1 MYVWFANVNK
11 SLSVPVSTVSLFTL
25 LAASERETD
34 LWHLW
39 HPGYSKTWQRESCDA
54 CLSFACMLLLF
65 SFYNWF
71 SIRFIHN
78 SVASLRHSFVV
89 FDWPA
94 MQACFL
100 WRNKTACLRFS
111 QAGAL
116 FHIIKKINIVES
128 GGIATIVSSCLCFM
142 FPWPWLAAIFD
153 FDFSDLAKAKSKAFN
168 KSLSEVK
175 FSEPAITWVP

>member
-1 MYVWFANVNK
+1 MYVWFVNVNK

-65 SFYNWF
+65 LFYNWF

-116 FHIIKKINIVES
+116 FHIIKKLTLWRVEELQPLL
-128 GGIATIVSSCLCFM
+128 ALVYVLCFRGLD
-142 FPWPWLAAIFD
+142 WPPSSILIYR
-153 FDFSDLAKAKSKAFN
+153 FSQG
-168 KSLSEVK
+168 
-175 FSEPAITWVP
+175 